1 MVHEGD
7 RVRDSARPGP
17 VAPAAEE
24 PSTSLISLRIIETM
38 LQAPGPWGVSELAAR
53 LGIPKARVHRHLTQL
68 RSAAYVRHDPGTR
81 RYELGWRL
89 VLLGERITAQ
99 SSASTIARPFMEEL
113 RNRVRQTIV
122 FAQVSDLGVVVTEVL
137 PGGSPIDVVLSPGTT
152 FGFNAAAQGK
162 IALAFGSPEQVEN
175 WSAIAPESR
184 TDHTIVDEQ
193 VLAAEI
199 AEARERGWAAAPEE
213 TYVGVNALAA
223 PVLGHSGQLI
233 GTLAIVG
240 SVHYLPD
247 PPPSA
252 MTDALLD
259 AAARLS
265 ADFGYEPSANTQS
278 ITTEES

>member
-1 MVHEGD
+1 MDAG
-7 RVRDSARPGP
+7 RDAHAIPLP
-17 VAPAAEE
+17 EE
-24 PSTSLISLRIIETM
+24 PSTSLISLKIIETM
-38 LQAPGPWGVSELAAR
+38 LEAPGPWGVSELAVR

-68 RSAAYVRHDPGTR
+68 RSAAYVRHDPMTR

-89 VLLGERITAQ
+89 VLLGERIAAQ

-113 RNRVRQTIV
+113 RNVVRQTIV
-122 FAQVSDLGVVVTEVL
+122 FSQVSDAGIVVTEVL
-137 PGGSPIDVVLSPGTT
+137 PGGSPIDVVLLPGTT

-162 IALAFGSPEQVEN
+162 IALAFGSTEQVES
-175 WSAIAPESR
+175 WSAIAPETR
-184 TDHTIVDEQ
+184 TDHTIVDEK
-193 VLAAEI
+193 VLAEEI
-199 AEARERGWAAAPEE
+199 AAARDRGWASAPEE

-247 PPPSA
+247 PPPPA

-259 AAARLS
+259 TATRLS
-265 ADFGYEPSANTQS
+265 ADFGYEPATNTPS